1 MMRLVFPIILIA
13 AAIGI
18 YVYLTQPLINAPL
31 SVDGA
36 TQVTVGGIQALREEK
51 KQLETAIDY
60 IAQLKGK
67 ALEIEKKASAIS
79 SEDITRLDQ
88 FLPDSVNDLQLLVDV
103 DNIAKRSGMTIKDV
117 KLSTDDAK
125 KTKTVNNSTVVATEG
140 ATVAPPVITKVHIT
154 FTAIGSYAQLRGFL
168 TDVSKSL
175 RIMDVSKLSVSA
187 GSKIGGVAA
196 SSTAATN
203 NGIYQ
208 YQVDLATYW
217 LK

>member
-1 MMRLVFPIILIA
+1 MMRLVFPIVLIA

-18 YVYLTQPLINAPL
+18 YFYLTEPLINDPL
-31 SVDGA
+31 TVDGG
-36 TQVTVGGIQALREEK
+36 TQFTMGGIKALREEK

-60 IAQLKGK
+60 IAKLKGK
-67 ALEIEKKASAIS
+67 ALEIEKLASAIS
-79 SEDITRLDQ
+79 PEDIERLDQ
-88 FLPDSVNDLQLLVDV
+88 FLPDSVDDLQLLVDV

-117 KLSTDDAK
+117 KLSTDDPK
-125 KTKTVNNSTVVATEG
+125 KTRAVNNSAVVATQG
-140 ATVAPPVITKVHIT
+140 ATVAPPVITKVHLT

-175 RIMDVSKLSVSA
+175 RIMDVEKLSVNV
-187 GSKIGGVAA
+187 GGKIGSNA
-196 SSTAATN
+196 SSTAALN

>member
-1 MMRLVFPIILIA
+1 MMRLVLPIILIV

-18 YVYLTQPLINAPL
+18 YFYLTQPLINAPL
-31 SVDGA
+31 TVDGP
-36 TQVTVGGIQALREEK
+36 TQTTMGGIKALQAEK
-51 KQLETAIDY
+51 KQLELAIDY

-67 ALEIEKKASAIS
+67 ALQIEKQASAIS
-79 SEDITRLDQ
+79 PEDIERLDQ

-117 KLSTDDAK
+117 KLSSDDSK
-125 KTKTVNNSTVVATEG
+125 KNRAANNSTVVQTEG
-140 ATVAPPVITKVHIT
+140 ATVAPPVITKVHLS
-154 FTAIGSYAQLRGFL
+154 FTALGSYAQLKSFL

-175 RIMDVSKLSVSA
+175 RIMDVEKLSVSA
-187 GSKIGGVAA
+187 GGKIGSSA
-196 SSTAATN
+196 SSTAAAS

>member
-1 MMRLVFPIILIA
+1 MMRLVFPIVLIA

-18 YVYLTQPLINAPL
+18 YFYLTEPLINDPL
-31 SVDGA
+31 MVDGG
-36 TQVTVGGIQALREEK
+36 TQFTMGGIKALREEK

-60 IAQLKGK
+60 IAKLKGK
-67 ALEIEKKASAIS
+67 ALEIEKLASAIS
-79 SEDITRLDQ
+79 PEDIERLDQ
-88 FLPDSVNDLQLLVDV
+88 FLPDSVDDLQLLVDV

-117 KLSTDDAK
+117 KLSTDDPK
-125 KTKTVNNSTVVATEG
+125 KTRAVNNSAVVVTQG
-140 ATVAPPVITKVHIT
+140 ATVAPPVITKVHLT

-175 RIMDVSKLSVSA
+175 RIMDVEKLSVNV
-187 GSKIGGVAA
+187 GGKIGSNA
-196 SSTAATN
+196 SSTTALN